1 MNSTQTVPMSIPQHV
16 RGRVLS
22 EGEGGGDG
30 SPGAMAFSP
39 SNMTP
44 KTLNRFSSEENNGV
58 PLQTPWTF
66 WVDK

>member
-1 MNSTQTVPMSIPQHV
+1 MAVPARM
-16 RGRVLS
+16 RTES
-22 EGEGGGDG
+22 EG
-30 SPGAMAFSP
+30 AAAVAFSP

-44 KTLNRFSSEENNGV
+44 KTLSRFNTEESNGV